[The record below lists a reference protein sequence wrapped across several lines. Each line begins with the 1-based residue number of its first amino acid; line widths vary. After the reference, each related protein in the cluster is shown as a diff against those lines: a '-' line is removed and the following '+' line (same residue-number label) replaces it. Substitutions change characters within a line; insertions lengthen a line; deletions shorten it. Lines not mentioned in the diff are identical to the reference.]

1 MTEEIKMVME
11 MTEDSMR
18 KAMSHLD
25 ETLAHIRAGKADVR
39 ALDGVHIDYYGSSTA
54 LSQVSNINTPDARTI
69 KIQPWEKTLIG
80 AIERAILIANLGFN
94 PSNNGESIL
103 INIPP
108 LTEERRK
115 DLVKQ
120 ARQEGET
127 AKVSV
132 RNARK
137 EAIDQLRQMK
147 KDGLSEDLEK
157 DAEDD
162 VQSLTDDFT
171 RKVEEMIKKK
181 EIDIMTV

>member
-11 MTEDSMR
+11 MTQDSMK
-18 KAMSHLD
+18 KALSHLD
-25 ETLAHIRAGKADVR
+25 ETLAHVRAGKADTR
-39 ALDGVHIDYYGSSTA
+39 SLDGITIDYYGTVTA

-80 AIERAILIANLGFN
+80 PIERAIMIANLGFN

-115 DLVKQ
+115 ELVKQ
-120 ARQEGET
+120 ARHEGEV
-127 AKVSV
+127 AKISL

-137 EAIDQLRQMK
+137 EAIDQFKQMK
-147 KDGLSEDLEK
+147 KDGLSEDMEK
-157 DAEDD
+157 DAEEE
-162 VQSLTDDFT
+162 VQNHTAEYT